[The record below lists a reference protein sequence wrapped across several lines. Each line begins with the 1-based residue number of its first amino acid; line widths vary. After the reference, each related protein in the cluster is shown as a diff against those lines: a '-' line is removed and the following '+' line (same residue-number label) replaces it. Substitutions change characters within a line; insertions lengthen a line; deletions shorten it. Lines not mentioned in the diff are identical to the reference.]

1 MKFKLGTQ
9 FYLSAFLSIVLITHV
24 IMLFDSMIRQ
34 VYACTIQNAIGC
46 IVITI
51 LYLTKKKSN
60 PFVMI
65 FFILLHLELQVFI
78 AIFFMGW
85 KMQFQY
91 YYLGIMVFSVLMS
104 FPLDSRELTKKQKF
118 LGISSTVLFFSSY
131 IISRNIN
138 PLYTIPEKIEDR
150 IALLNYISIF
160 SGLAFLSNLFRMNAI
175 RFAYMMRNQSLRD
188 ELTKL
193 YNRRGIRAEMDR
205 AIDAM
210 QTEGIPYAVAIFDI
224 DDFKLINDT
233 YGHDMGDEVLK
244 KIGKILQDFEN
255 EIITACRWGGEEFLL
270 IRQNS
275 IYKESMEILA
285 HKIAGKISQLEFN
298 SDGTEFKVTVTAGC
312 ANSDPELSLNET
324 LKIAD
329 NRLYHG
335 KQTGKNKIVSYDIN
349 Q

>member
-65 FFILLHLELQVFI
+65 FFILLHLELQVFM

-91 YYLGIMVFSVLMS
+91 YYLGIMVFSVLLS
-104 FPLDSRELTKKQKF
+104 FPLDSR
-118 LGISSTVLFFSSY
+118 
-131 IISRNIN
+131 
-138 PLYTIPEKIEDR
+138 
-150 IALLNYISIF
+150 
-160 SGLAFLSNLFRMNAI
+160 
-175 RFAYMMRNQSLRD
+175 

>member
-1 MKFKLGTQ
+1 
-9 FYLSAFLSIVLITHV
+9 
-24 IMLFDSMIRQ
+24 
-34 VYACTIQNAIGC
+34 
-46 IVITI
+46 
-51 LYLTKKKSN
+51 
-60 PFVMI
+60 
-65 FFILLHLELQVFI
+65 
-78 AIFFMGW
+78 
-85 KMQFQY
+85 
-91 YYLGIMVFSVLMS
+91 
-104 FPLDSRELTKKQKF
+104 
-118 LGISSTVLFFSSY
+118 
-131 IISRNIN
+131 
-138 PLYTIPEKIEDR
+138 
-150 IALLNYISIF
+150 
-160 SGLAFLSNLFRMNAI
+160 MNAI

-244 KIGKILQDFEN
+244 KIGKILQNFEN
-255 EIITACRWGGEEFLL
+255 EITTACRWGGEEFLL